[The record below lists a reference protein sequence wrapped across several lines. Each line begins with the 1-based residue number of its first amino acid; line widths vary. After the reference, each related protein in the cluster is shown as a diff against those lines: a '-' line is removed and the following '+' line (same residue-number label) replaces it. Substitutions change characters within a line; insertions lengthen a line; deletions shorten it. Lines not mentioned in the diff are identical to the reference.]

1 MPELCYETKSNGGIE
16 SSMETFVITLREGM
30 EAALVIGLVLTN
42 LNRTGRGTLR
52 RWVYGG
58 LGLAAAASLLGAVGF
73 RRVGLDP
80 ENEILKGILLA
91 IAALLVLSLVA
102 WMWRASRG
110 LKQQFEG
117 WLGSLTAATAQTVG
131 RWPPF
136 S

>member
-1 MPELCYETKSNGGIE
+1 
-16 SSMETFVITLREGM
+16 METFVITLREGM

-102 WMWRASRG
+102 WMWRGWRG
-110 LKQQFEG
+110 
-117 WLGSLTAATAQTVG
+117 
-131 RWPPF
+131 R
-136 S
+136 